1 MLCKSLLVIGRS
13 LFQLMP
19 FFQLVHTECKWIFLE
34 ENLPWSLHVTHILS
48 QLSEKHG
55 SIAFSLIYSLP
66 TTTKRGHSKNPMSS
80 SALQLTVS
88 RNDHAAKKVLIQ
100 DNSWVVRPTRKTSTF
115 TFLQI
120 PNLSFCTV
128 RHQCQVH
135 RLSHNQAGRICA
147 PLTALFA
154 SSPPLTKGSLSLR
167 TASISGV
174 DTVSEDRRE

>member
-55 SIAFSLIYSLP
+55 SIAFPLIYSLP
-66 TTTKRGHSKNPMSS
+66 TTTEVIAKTPWAPQLSSWQFPEPTMLLRRSSFRTIPEWSVPPERPQLLPSYRFPTSPSAQWGISVKFIDSPTTTRGEF
-80 SALQLTVS
+80 
-88 RNDHAAKKVLIQ
+88 VL
-100 DNSWVVRPTRKTSTF
+100 
-115 TFLQI
+115 
-120 PNLSFCTV
+120 
-128 RHQCQVH
+128 
-135 RLSHNQAGRICA
+135 
-147 PLTALFA
+147 PLNALFA